1 MAFFISRW
9 VELLQEAKNLT
20 TESDE
25 VEIMA
30 YRWLRGENR
39 GVRWFKVTEM

>member
-1 MAFFISRW
+1 MQRW

-25 VEIMA
+25 VEIIA
-30 YRWLRGENR
+30 YRWLRDEN
-39 GVRWFKVTEM
+39 GGSKWFKIVKI